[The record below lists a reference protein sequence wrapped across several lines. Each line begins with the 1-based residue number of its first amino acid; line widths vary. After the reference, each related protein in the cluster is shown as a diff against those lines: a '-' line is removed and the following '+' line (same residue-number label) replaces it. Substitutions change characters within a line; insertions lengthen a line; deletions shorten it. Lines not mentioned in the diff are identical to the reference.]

1 MLKALEDFLVRTVG
15 VRFGVFLC
23 SMIPIIEL
31 RGSVIL
37 GAALSLPW
45 WQTFLISIVGNML
58 PIPFI
63 LLLLRWVLEK
73 MKKTKLFGGM
83 ARWLERKAEKNR
95 GKVDKYGFW
104 GLCLLVAIPLPG
116 TGAWTGALVAS
127 LMKMNFWRAM
137 AAMFVGVLLAGTVM
151 TLASYGVVSFLS
163 FLA

>member
-73 MKKTKLFGGM
+73 MKKTKL
-83 ARWLERKAEKNR
+83 KKQ
-95 GKVDKYGFW
+95 Y
-104 GLCLLVAIPLPG
+104 
-116 TGAWTGALVAS
+116 
-127 LMKMNFWRAM
+127 
-137 AAMFVGVLLAGTVM
+137 
-151 TLASYGVVSFLS
+151 
-163 FLA
+163 FLALSYFL